1 MNEGRIFLQVKNKKV
16 GRNNKM
22 LDVGLPAHEHSRQI
36 AGVPGLLDEGVDLS
50 RDGHDLQF
58 RTFGRSR
65 SDCILKM
72 NR

>member
-1 MNEGRIFLQVKNKKV
+1 
-16 GRNNKM
+16 M

-58 RTFGRSR
+58 RSGEDHEFMT
-65 SDCILKM
+65 
-72 NR
+72 